1 MTTHD
6 APVTPR
12 TMRRIALAS
21 GTGTVIEYYDF
32 FIFATA
38 AALVFPKTFFPAL
51 GSAAGT
57 VASFAT
63 LGVAFV
69 ARPLGSILFGHFGDR
84 LGRKTTLVTT
94 LLVMGLATFL
104 VGLMP
109 TADTIGAAAPI
120 LLVVLRLLQGLAVGG
135 EWTGATL
142 MAAENAPKDRRG
154 FWSMFGSLGGSIGMI
169 LANATFLL
177 IGATMSTAAFESY
190 GWRIPFLTSFL
201 LVAVGF
207 FIRMRIEEPAVFRTE
222 VARRGTSSVPF
233 VEALRNQPREI
244 ALASGVMLMIFSFYY
259 LAVGY
264 MINFGTTVLHLS
276 RTTVL
281 SIGILAGAVFGL
293 ALVLGAACSDRV
305 GRRRVILAGNGIA
318 VVWALALFPVLDSA
332 SAVTFALASCVT
344 TFISGF
350 AYGPVGAFMP
360 ELFRTRYRYT
370 AAGFAY
376 NVAGVLGGAV
386 PPLIAAAIVT
396 AYGGIA
402 FGGFLALLCLISL
415 GCTLALRETRDTA
428 MEQDADAAP
437 APERSAEEAT
447 TA

>member
-1 MTTHD
+1 MTTSD
-6 APVTPR
+6 SSVSSR

-38 AALVFPKTFFPAL
+38 AALIFPKTFFPAL
-51 GSAAGT
+51 GGAAGT

-94 LLVMGLATFL
+94 LLIMGLATFA

-109 TADTIGAAAPI
+109 TAGQIGVVAPI
-120 LLVVLRLLQGLAVGG
+120 AVVVLRVLQGLAVGG

-142 MAAENAPKDRRG
+142 MAAENAPKAKRG
-154 FWSMFGSLGGSIGMI
+154 FWSMFGALGGSIGLV

-177 IGATMSTAAFESY
+177 IGTTMSSASFASY

-201 LVAVGF
+201 LVLVGLF
-207 FIRMRIEEPAVFRTE
+207 VRLKIDETSVFKKE
-222 VARRGTSSVPF
+222 VDRRGQAPVPF
-233 VEALRNQPREI
+233 LEALRSQPREI
-244 ALASGVMLMIFSFYY
+244 TFASGVLLMVFAFYY

-264 MINFGTTVLHLS
+264 LIHFGTTELRLS
-276 RTTVL
+276 QTTVL
-281 SIGILAGAVFGL
+281 GIGILAGAVFGL
-293 ALVLGAACSDRV
+293 AIVTGAATSDRI
-305 GRRRVILAGNGIA
+305 GRRRVIVAGNA
-318 VVWALALFPVLDSA
+318 VALVWALALFPLLDSA
-332 SAVTFALASCVT
+332 NTLTFALASCVT
-344 TFISGF
+344 TFVSGF

-360 ELFRTRYRYT
+360 ELFHTRYRYSAT
-370 AAGFAY
+370 GFAY

-386 PPLIAAAIVT
+386 PPLIAAPIV
-396 AYGGIA
+396 ASYGGLA
-402 FGGFLALLCLISL
+402 FGAFLAVLCLVSL
-415 GCTLALRETRDTA
+415 GCTLALRETRNVTMDG
-428 MEQDADAAP
+428 AAQE
-437 APERSAEEAT
+437 AVSEEVGAV
-447 TA
+447 